1 MSAVLE
7 RKLDPTD
14 GLELVTGDEVSLE
27 APRALFLAA
36 DLLDPARS
44 RDIGLIGGGEELPNR
59 CLRRTGGLLPRCS
72 ITPLEFW
79 GEPLPLELFPDG
91 VRPYKLKGAPDES
104 MNFNPNGAFDSRL
117 RGKPL
122 FFMPL
127 FPGELIVDAL
137 GIASGE
143 RRGVVE
149 ISVLRGVNYGAEYD
163 ALQSFFFPTD
173 YIKPIELAKVRE
185 NIERRAAAVADPD
198 IHSAATDMVLS
209 CEESREYMEQVVS
222 MGSSQLNQRVAHLH
236 TYRLTP
242 KLRHFMA
249 QLGLKPRENTMEAV
263 SDKVAEAVAQSG
275 VSAEQLESIMGSV
288 ANVVAV
294 ATANAIKEAVAAS
307 KPAAAEVPPSE

>member
-14 GLELVTGDEVSLE
+14 GLELITGDEIALE

-44 RDIGLIGGGEELPNR
+44 RDIGLEGGGEELPNR

-91 VRPYKLKGAPDES
+91 VRPYKLKGAPDEA

-149 ISVLRGVNYGAEYD
+149 INVLKGVNYGSEYD
-163 ALQSFFFPTD
+163 ELQAFFFPAD
-173 YIKPIELAKVRE
+173 YIKPIELAKIRQ
-185 NIERRAAAVADPD
+185 NIERRAESVADPD
-198 IHSAATDMVLS
+198 IRSAATDMLLS
-209 CEESREYMEQVVS
+209 CDQSQEYMEQIVS
-222 MGSSQLNQRVAHLH
+222 IASTQLNQRVAHNY
-236 TYRLTP
+236 TYRLYP
-242 KLRHFMA
+242 KIRHFMA
-249 QLGLKPRENTMEAV
+249 QLGLKPRENTMEV
-263 SDKVAEAVAQSG
+263 VQDQVAQAVAQSG
-275 VSAEQLESIMGSV
+275 VSAEQLESIMGNV
-288 ANVVAV
+288 ANVVAA

-307 KPAAAEVPPSE
+307 KPAAEIPPVE

>member
-14 GLELVTGDEVSLE
+14 GLELITGDEVALE

-44 RDIGLIGGGEELPNR
+44 RDIGLVGGGEELPNR
-59 CLRRTGGLLPRCS
+59 CLRRTSGLLPRCS

-117 RGKPL
+117 RSKPL

-149 ISVLRGVNYGAEYD
+149 ISVLKSVNYGPEYNE
-163 ALQSFFFPTD
+163 LQDFFFPTD
-173 YIKPIELAKVRE
+173 YIKPIELAKIRE

-198 IHSAATDMVLS
+198 IHSAATDMLLS
-209 CEESREYMEQVVS
+209 CEQSQEYMEQIVS
-222 MGSSQLNQRVAHLH
+222 IASTQLNQRVAHNY
-236 TYRLTP
+236 TYRLYP
-242 KLRHFMA
+242 KIRHFMA
-249 QLGLKPRENTMEAV
+249 QLGLKPRENTMEV
-263 SDKVAEAVAQSG
+263 VQDRVAEVVAQTGISG
-275 VSAEQLESIMGSV
+275 EQLEQILSRVLGELK
-288 ANVVAV
+288 
-294 ATANAIKEAVAAS
+294 TA
-307 KPAAAEVPPSE
+307 PAAEIPPVE